1 MIEPREIVDV
11 IDTVAAPGL
20 LLFLLSGLAL
30 AAAVGHGGRPR
41 R

>member
-1 MIEPREIVDV
+1 MIEPRDIVDV

-20 LLFLLSGLAL
+20 LLFLLAGLAL
-30 AAAVGHGGRPR
+30 AAAVECRGRPR